1 PLKVMVTRWRHVRTQ
16 LDGMTLDAQGIEF
29 RGTPPAED
37 LSKWL
42 REGKPTGGKPASRE
56 GERTVSGVPGHEF
69 IREADDTNFIS
80 RLVIVEN
87 RVIVVSVAG
96 ERSIHGNPVVLRFLE
111 SLTLLRG
118 GR

>member
-1 PLKVMVTRWRHVRTQ
+1 
-16 LDGMTLDAQGIEF
+16 MTLDAQGIEF

-42 REGKPTGGKPASRE
+42 RAGTPTGGEPASRE
-56 GERTVSGVPGHEF
+56 EERTVSGVPGREF

-87 RVIVVSVAG
+87 RAIVVSVTG
-96 ERSIHGNPVVLRFLE
+96 ERSIHGNPNVRRFLD
-111 SLTLLRG
+111 SLTLLQG